1 MWIISEYIGDNYGV
15 INLDYVSRIYMEYE
29 TEDSKGNRLLADYK
43 GETICLGEYETG
55 EQLREKVR
63 QLGYEMAR
71 TGNGISLS
79 ISENQTENRVELE
92 PIQINIDLKSTFDK
106 LTSEN
111 RMIFAKSLLTSMT
124 SEELKSFIELIQSQI
139 SKAESK
145 E

>member
-1 MWIISEYIGDNYGV
+1 MWIISDNYGV

-79 ISENQTENRVELE
+79 ISANQTENRVELE